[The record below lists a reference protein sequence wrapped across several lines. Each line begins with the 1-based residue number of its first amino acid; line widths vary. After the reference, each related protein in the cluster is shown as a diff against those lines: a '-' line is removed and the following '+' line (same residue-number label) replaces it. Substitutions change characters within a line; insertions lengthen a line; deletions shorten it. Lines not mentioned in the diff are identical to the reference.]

1 MSTMGDLLWLL
12 LPNGVHLLALLTVV
26 AIAVSCSR
34 SRRLARWRAP
44 AWAAVG
50 VVWVL
55 TTPAIANE
63 LLRSLE
69 GPLQPPPKAERD
81 ERTRILVLAS
91 GQLLADDGTAVARLD
106 ENGWERAAAGVE
118 LWRRTGGVLVYSGGP
133 DGDPQVSLAASMAA
147 VAQAMGVPA
156 SAIVR
161 SPSGANTFDE
171 MAGARA
177 EMAGDGPRWLVTSA
191 SHMPR
196 SLRVAACLGLTLKPY
211 PVGPRQIVN
220 VTWVSWLPDPTAPEV
235 FRSTLHEWV
244 GMAYYRLRHGC

>member
-1 MSTMGDLLWLL
+1 MGDLLWLL

-26 AIAVSCSR
+26 AIGVSRSR
-34 SRRLARWRAP
+34 SRRLSRWRAA
-44 AWAAVG
+44 AWTAVC

-55 TTPAIANE
+55 TTPAIANQ

-69 GPLQPPPKAERD
+69 GPLQPPPKPEHD

-91 GQLLADDGTAVARLD
+91 GQLLANDGTAVARLD
-106 ENGWERAAAGVE
+106 ENGWERAAAGVA

-156 SAIVR
+156 SAIVQ
-161 SPSGANTFDE
+161 SPSGSNTFDE

-196 SLRVAACLGLTLKPY
+196 SQRVAACLGLALKPY
-211 PVGPRQIVN
+211 AVGPRQIVN

-235 FRSTLHEWV
+235 FRATLHEWV

>member
-1 MSTMGDLLWLL
+1 MGDLLWLL

-26 AIAVSCSR
+26 AMAVSRSR
-34 SRRLARWRAP
+34 SRRLACWRVP
-44 AWAAVG
+44 AWAAVCL
-50 VVWVL
+50 VWVL

-63 LLRSLE
+63 LLRALE
-69 GPLQPPPKAERD
+69 GPVQPPPKAEHD

-118 LWRRTGGVLVYSGGP
+118 LWRRTGGALVYSGGP
-133 DGDPQVSLAASMAA
+133 DGDPQLSLAASMAA

-156 SAIVR
+156 SAIVQ

-171 MAGARA
+171 MSGARA

-196 SLRVAACLGLTLKPY
+196 SLRVAACLGLAPKPY